1 MLAEM
6 IETVLIRTPL
16 GTAQLIGDQNGLS
29 AISVLDGEH
38 AVGDRIPKNLED
50 AVYQLKEYFE
60 GKRMIFDLKLNPDG
74 TDFQKRVWEA
84 LLEIPHGKTSS
95 YLDLSKTLGDV
106 KAIRAVAAANG
117 KNPLWIV
124 VPCHRVIGSDGSLT
138 GYAGGLHR
146 KKWLLEHESPV
157 KQQSLF

>member
-1 MLAEM
+1 MEEAY
-6 IETVLIRTPL
+6 INTPL
-16 GTAQLIGDQNGLS
+16 GIAKLQGDTEGLS
-29 AISVLDGEH
+29 AVTVLNSDEK
-38 AVGDRIPKNLED
+38 ASDIIPETLED
-50 AVYQLKEYFE
+50 AVYQLREYFE
-60 GKRMIFDLKLNPDG
+60 RKRQDFSLELNPQG

-84 LLEIPHGKTSS
+84 LLQIPYGKTVS
-95 YLDLSKTLGDV
+95 YLELSKTLGDV
-106 KAIRAVAAANG
+106 KAIRAVAAASG

>member
-1 MLAEM
+1 MMESAFISTPIGVAKLEGDENGLQA
-6 IETVLIRTPL
+6 ITVLDTDEEL
-16 GTAQLIGDQNGLS
+16 TK
-29 AISVLDGEH
+29 V
-38 AVGDRIPKNLED
+38 IPEVLED
-50 AVYQLKEYFE
+50 GVYQLKEYFE
-60 GKRMIFDLKLNPDG
+60 GQRENFTLDLNPQG
-74 TDFQKRVWEA
+74 TDFQKRVWES
-84 LLEIPHGKTSS
+84 LFHIPFGKLTS
-95 YLDLSKTLGDV
+95 YLELSKTLGDV

-124 VPCHRVIGSDGSLT
+124 IPCHRVIGSDGSLT